1 MDHPPRLHDDLANAV
16 AGVSYLLGSNAKN
29 SRHEFNPSLHIAKER
44 LSLAVRDWPLFVGV
58 SYGDGLAAAVIGQAY
73 GNEIRVFFAAVS
85 EGVSLR
91 RFLEEH
97 ARQWLVRN
105 ARQIKL
111 NGAFEKSENLEI
123 QSETRKAARDVLAG
137 EWVSIQTP
145 WQIRRDRLLS
155 TLTESQPF
163 NFKPRVQI
171 DATASALS
179 QALNGRLYEKDKA
192 ERKHWHVINAFTCLL
207 ARIETWKVR
216 PKDPAPMRLPPSWM
230 SS

>member
-1 MDHPPRLHDDLANAV
+1 M
-16 AGVSYLLGSNAKN
+16 YGS
-29 SRHEFNPSLHIAKER
+29 
-44 LSLAVRDWPLFVGV
+44 
-58 SYGDGLAAAVIGQAY
+58 
-73 GNEIRVFFAAVS
+73 EIRVFFAAVS

-97 ARQWLVRN
+97 TREWLVRN
-105 ARQIKL
+105 ARDIKL

-155 TLTESQPF
+155 TLVEAQPF

-171 DATASALS
+171 DASASVLS

-192 ERKHWHVINAFTCLL
+192 ERKNWHIINAFTCAL
-207 ARIETWKVR
+207 ARIEMWKAMAKTPVVQGNR
-216 PKDPAPMRLPPSWM
+216 PAGCPSRRRKVVLC
-230 SS
+230 SLRGRPSPGQ